1 VIRDEKREP
10 PLNDELCAV
19 AFVPG
24 GSGYRQKIKPLL
36 SSRAKLRG
44 KGTRLRECNEHH
56 SARHSCRCRG
66 ADRGWCVSVGPTSAV
81 GAAAQAIWA

>member
-36 SSRAKLRG
+36 SSVR
-44 KGTRLRECNEHH
+44 N
-56 SARHSCRCRG
+56 
-66 ADRGWCVSVGPTSAV
+66 
-81 GAAAQAIWA
+81 